1 MRGAQG
7 LNGFLMAQT
16 LGHNRQD
23 SVDKGERVDMD
34 NPKQEHESEGSNAG
48 GFLAGLV
55 VGGLAGAGTA
65 LLLAPESGKR
75 TRADIHQKG
84 IVLRDQAVESVENT
98 MAEARIK
105 ARQMTA
111 PVRKQA
117 KELQRRGQE
126 ILEEQRDRVSTSGD
140 QVSPE

>member
-1 MRGAQG
+1 
-7 LNGFLMAQT
+7 
-16 LGHNRQD
+16 
-23 SVDKGERVDMD
+23 MD
-34 NPKQEHESEGSNAG
+34 NPKQEPESQSGNVG

-75 TRADIHQKG
+75 TRSDIQHKG

-105 ARQMTA
+105 ARQITA
-111 PVRKQA
+111 PARRQA
-117 KELQRRGQE
+117 KELKHRGQE
-126 ILEEQRDRVSTSGD
+126 ILDEQRDRLSRQPD
-140 QVSPE
+140 QPPQTVVQEGE

>member
-1 MRGAQG
+1 
-7 LNGFLMAQT
+7 
-16 LGHNRQD
+16 
-23 SVDKGERVDMD
+23 MD
-34 NPKQEHESEGSNAG
+34 NPKQEHESEGGNAG
-48 GFLAGLV
+48 GFLAGLL

-105 ARQMTA
+105 ARRITA
-111 PVRKQA
+111 PARRQA
-117 KELQRRGQE
+117 KELQHRGQE
-126 ILEEQRDRVSTSGD
+126 ILDEQRDRLTRGPGQPSQTVVQEG
-140 QVSPE
+140 E

>member
-1 MRGAQG
+1 
-7 LNGFLMAQT
+7 
-16 LGHNRQD
+16 
-23 SVDKGERVDMD
+23 MD
-34 NPKQEHESEGSNAG
+34 NSKQEHESEGGNVG

-75 TRADIHQKG
+75 TRADIQHKG
-84 IVLRDQAVESVENT
+84 TVLRDQAVESVENT

-105 ARQMTA
+105 ARQITA
-111 PVRKQA
+111 PARRQA
-117 KELQRRGQE
+117 KELKHRGQE

>member
-1 MRGAQG
+1 
-7 LNGFLMAQT
+7 
-16 LGHNRQD
+16 
-23 SVDKGERVDMD
+23 MD

-75 TRADIHQKG
+75 TRADIQHKG